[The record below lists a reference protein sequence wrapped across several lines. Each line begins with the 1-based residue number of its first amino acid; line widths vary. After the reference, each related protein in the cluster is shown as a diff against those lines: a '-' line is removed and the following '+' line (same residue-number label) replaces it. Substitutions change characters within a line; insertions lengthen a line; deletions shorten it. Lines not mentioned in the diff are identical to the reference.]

1 MKKTIL
7 ITGGGRGIG
16 AATARLLAQQGHAIC
31 INYAS
36 NQATAQAVVDDIQA
50 AGGQAWCVA
59 ADVSQ
64 ADQVQA
70 LFEFVDRE
78 CPPLHALV
86 NNAGI
91 VAPYARVEG
100 MDAARFQ
107 RVFATNVMGSFMCAQ
122 AAVARLST
130 RHGGAGGCIVNLS
143 TAFVKTGAPG
153 MAVDYAA
160 SKSAIETFTI
170 GLAREV
176 ATEGIRV
183 NAVRPGLIDTE
194 IHAAAGDADR
204 ANKAKD
210 FVPMKRA
217 GRAEEVAQAI
227 AWLVSDASSYST
239 GAVVDVSGG
248 V

>member
-1 MKKTIL
+1 
-7 ITGGGRGIG
+7 
-16 AATARLLAQQGHAIC
+16 
-31 INYAS
+31 
-36 NQATAQAVVDDIQA
+36 
-50 AGGQAWCVA
+50 
-59 ADVSQ
+59 
-64 ADQVQA
+64 
-70 LFEFVDRE
+70 
-78 CPPLHALV
+78 
-86 NNAGI
+86 
-91 VAPYARVEG
+91 
-100 MDAARFQ
+100 
-107 RVFATNVMGSFMCAQ
+107 VFATNVMGSFMCAQ

>member
-1 MKKTIL
+1 MQKTIL

-16 AATARLLAQQGHAIC
+16 AATARLLARQGHAIC

-36 NQATAQAVVDDIQA
+36 NQTTAQAVVDEIQA

-100 MDAARFQ
+100 MDLARLQ
-107 RVFATNVMGSFMCAQ
+107 RVFATNVMGSFLCAH
-122 AAVARLST
+122 AALARLST
-130 RHGGAGGCIVNLS
+130 RHGGAGGSIVNLS

-176 ATEGIRV
+176 AAEGVRV
-183 NAVRPGLIDTE
+183 NAVIDTD
-194 IHAAAGDADR
+194 IHAAAGDPER

-227 AWLVSDASSYST
+227 AWLVSDAASYST